1 MNSLSICPSE
11 TELVDLLE
19 GNLVDPKLSSFAEHL
34 ERCTDC
40 QQRASRVPNG
50 GVFAKSLQGCD
61 VPFKK
66 IANQA
71 PRNLVD
77 WIKRIPMLDSRA
89 GNSQAPDGAPQ
100 APDSGDAQAVQD
112 SVPFSADPTPGG
124 LGRLGNYRILKMLG
138 SGGMGSV
145 FLAEDTRL
153 HRHVAVKVMLPK
165 IAADPTSRQRFLRE
179 ARAAASLRSEH
190 IVTVYQVD
198 EENDT
203 PFLAMELLEGNSL
216 EEVIRSQ
223 PQLSVELIIQI
234 AIGVAKGL
242 AYAHEKG
249 LIHRDIKPANIW
261 IEGEQDGLPKVKILD
276 FGLARLQVDDT
287 HLTHVTAI
295 VGTPAF
301 MAPEQAR
308 GDKSADARADLFS
321 LGCVLYYLCTGEVP
335 FKAESTLG
343 TLMALAV
350 STPKSP
356 HERNAAIPVK
366 LSQLTMKLLEKD
378 PAQRLQTARDVLAML
393 QQIKREWDTGAA
405 EFALPTSQKQIVS
418 SNEQTNR
425 RNPLSFTATAVVAAV
440 GAVLAIGSIFALPS
454 WLANSNSRST
464 SRPVAAEE
472 SNSKMDLSAALADR
486 ENQLTQ
492 RLYDEFKAGNPQ
504 YEGTIRPTFEHGEIV
519 GLKIWGTHIANLDS
533 LCDLKSLRSLTVQ
546 GVSNGTLTTID
557 VSALRGL
564 PLTHLGLAGGYVIDD
579 LEPLRGMPLE
589 ELALDYSPIFDLAPL
604 QGMPLKVLLLWSWR
618 GNDLTPLRGLPLE
631 QLNIG
636 GNGKPMNLAPL
647 AGAPLDFLC
656 LNISQVA
663 DLSPLKG
670 ISLSRLYI
678 NDTLVADLSPLQ
690 DAPIAELMLE
700 NTCVKDLSIAK
711 NWPLTW
717 IEFDSDIVD
726 WYDTLKDVPTL
737 ERIKDQPAA
746 TVLAEFAPGKRLAH
760 ETAFV
765 NTIGMEFALIPHG
778 KTVRGKGNFDE
789 YIGSKEIDI
798 PTDFYLGRY
807 EVTQDEWTKVM
818 GENPSYFCRQG
829 PGADKVACRSD
840 AELARFPVER
850 VSWLDCQEFLR
861 RLNELEDDKDWL
873 YRLPTEAEWTFACQG
888 GPMYAGFD
896 PENCFYFSQP
906 SKTLSHYHANT
917 KLTGF
922 GRTCRVGV
930 YAPNSL
936 GLFDMHGNV
945 FEWCDDLANIPN
957 KRARWIH
964 GGGWEAEEARCSAA
978 FVLEPTEPWTYY
990 DLGLRVARV
999 KR

>member
-1 MNSLSICPSE
+1 MNSLSICPTE

-34 ERCTDC
+34 EHCTDC
-40 QQRASRVPNG
+40 QKRASRVPNG
-50 GVFAKSLQGCD
+50 GVFAKSLQGCNF
-61 VPFKK
+61 PFER

-71 PRNLVD
+71 PRPLVD
-77 WIKRIPMLDSRA
+77 WIKRIPMLDSVAGISRA
-89 GNSQAPDGAPQ
+89 SDR
-100 APDSGDAQAVQD
+100 GDAQAVLD
-112 SVPFSADPTPGG
+112 SVRFSADPTPGG
-124 LGRLGNYRILKMLG
+124 LGKLGHYRILKMLG

-198 EENDT
+198 EENET
-203 PFLAMELLEGNSL
+203 PYLAMELLEGNSL
-216 EEVIRSQ
+216 EEVILTQ
-223 PQLSVELIIQI
+223 PQLSVELIIQV

-261 IEGEQDGLPKVKILD
+261 IDGEQDGLPKVKILD

-366 LSQLTMKLLEKD
+366 LSRLTMQLLEKD
-378 PAQRLQTARDVLAML
+378 PAQRPQTAHDVLAIL
-393 QQIKREWDTGAA
+393 QQLRREWETGVA
-405 EFALPTSQKQIVS
+405 EIVLPTSQEQNVLA
-418 SNEQTNR
+418 NERTSR
-425 RNPLSFTATAVVAAV
+425 RNPLSFVATAVVAAV
-440 GAVLAIGSIFALPS
+440 GAVIAIVSLFVVPA
-454 WLANSNSRST
+454 WLTNSNSRST
-464 SRPVAAEE
+464 SQPVAAEE
-472 SNSKMDLSAALADR
+472 SNSKMDLSAALADQ
-486 ENQLTQ
+486 ENELTQ

-519 GLKIWGTHIANLDS
+519 GLRIWGTHIANLDS
-533 LCDLKSLRSLTVQ
+533 LRDLKSLRSLTVQ
-546 GVSNGTLTTID
+546 GVSNGTLTTVD
-557 VSALRGL
+557 VSALKGL
-564 PLTHLGLAGGYVIDD
+564 PLTRFGLAEGYVVDD

-589 ELALDYSPIFDLAPL
+589 ELSLDYSPVIDLTPL
-604 QGMPLKVLLLWSWR
+604 SGMPLKILMLWSWR
-618 GNDLTPLRGLPLE
+618 GNDLAPLHGMPLQ

-636 GNGKPMNLAPL
+636 GNSKPMDLAPL
-647 AGAPLDFLC
+647 AGTPLDFLC
-656 LNISQVA
+656 LNISQVS

-670 ISLSRLYI
+670 IPLSKLYL

-690 DAPIAELMLE
+690 DAPIAEIAVLD
-700 NTCVKDLSIAK
+700 TCVNNLSIAK
-711 NWPLTW
+711 GWPLVS
-717 IEFDSDIVD
+717 IEFDYDIIDWHQALSDI
-726 WYDTLKDVPTL
+726 PSL
-737 ERIKDQPAA
+737 ERIQDQPAA
-746 TVLAEFAPGKRLAH
+746 TVLAEFAPEKRLAH

-778 KTVRGKGNFDE
+778 KTLRGKGNFDE
-789 YIGSKEIDI
+789 YLGSKEIEI
-798 PTDFYLGRY
+798 ATDFYLGRY
-807 EVTQDEWTKVM
+807 EVTQSEWIKVM
-818 GENPSYFCRQG
+818 GENPSYFSRQG
-829 PGADKVACRSD
+829 PGADRVTCRSD

-861 RLNELEDDKDWL
+861 RLNELDDSKDWL

-888 GPMYAGFD
+888 GPMLAGFD
-896 PENCFYFSQP
+896 PENNFYFSQP

-917 KLTGF
+917 RLTRF
-922 GRTCRVGV
+922 SRPCRVGG

-964 GGGWEAEEARCSAA
+964 GGGWEAEEARCRAA